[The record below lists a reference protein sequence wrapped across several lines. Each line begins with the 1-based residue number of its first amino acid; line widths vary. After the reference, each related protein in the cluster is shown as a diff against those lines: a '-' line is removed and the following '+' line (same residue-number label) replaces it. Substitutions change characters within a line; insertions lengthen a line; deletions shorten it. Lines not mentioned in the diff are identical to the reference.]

1 MVWVGWALAFGRL
14 TGLDEAGRVEAGV
27 DGLAVGEPVGNKPV
41 PVLLAGQAGDC
52 LGESLEVSAG
62 HVESLPDAQPSVKR
76 VGRWAGGSASKLD
89 GEGAVVDGID
99 YGLLDVVGVGL
110 VAHLAFEVSN
120 LLFQS
125 LDAFKEGAGVLGL
138 RLVSQSLWGHG
149 GESLRD
155 GFPHDG
161 REGVLEGLGESL
173 REQVGDGVGH
183 GVVWCLVGGCR
194 IDESSLRH
202 RQRLVKG

>member
-27 DGLAVGEPVGNKPV
+27 DGLAVGEPVGNEPV
-41 PVLLAGQAGDC
+41 SVFLPWQAGDGR
-52 LGESLEVSAG
+52 GESLEVFSG

-89 GEGAVVDGID
+89 GEGAVIDGIND
-99 YGLLDVVGVGL
+99 GLLDVVGVGL
-110 VAHLAFEVSN
+110 IAHLAFEVGN
-120 LLFQS
+120 LLLQS

-138 RLVSQSLWGHG
+138 RLGLRDA